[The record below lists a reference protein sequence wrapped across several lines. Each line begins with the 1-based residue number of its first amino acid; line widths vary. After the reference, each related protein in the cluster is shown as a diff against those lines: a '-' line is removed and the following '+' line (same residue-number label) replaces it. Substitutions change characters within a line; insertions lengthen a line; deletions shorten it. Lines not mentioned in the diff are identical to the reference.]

1 LAAHTKHLIGQ
12 FCAVYIQNRNAE
24 LSTMS
29 SQQFDSS
36 DSLIAFASETATGL
50 TQDTEPAFRSTPTL
64 GDAPHSIFSLDHR
77 QPPKFRIWPITTF
90 SVVIGIL
97 VGFAA
102 GYAFAHR
109 VATPATESAS
119 IPVSSG
125 NSQTTR
131 AESTESVNGPNVP
144 APALTS
150 GASAISVPSTP
161 SSTTGESRISNPE
174 SRVSTAARRRPAV
187 VSTTGKKG
195 MIEVLSHPQGAQV
208 LLDGNVVGR
217 TPLAIADVPEGT
229 HEVRLEITGF
239 HRWVT
244 SVHVSEGGRARV
256 GASLEP

>member
-1 LAAHTKHLIGQ
+1 
-12 FCAVYIQNRNAE
+12 
-24 LSTMS
+24 MS

-36 DSLIAFASETATGL
+36 DSLMPFASEAATEL
-50 TQDTEPAFRSTPTL
+50 TQHIEPAFRSTPTL
-64 GDAPHSIFSLDHR
+64 GDAHHSIFSLDQQ
-77 QPPKFRIWPITTF
+77 QPPRFRIWPIATF

-102 GYAFAHR
+102 GYTFAHR
-109 VATPATESAS
+109 VTTPATESAS

-125 NSQTTR
+125 NSQRTR
-131 AESTESVNGPNVP
+131 AESTESVNGPIVP
-144 APALTS
+144 APVLTS
-150 GASAISVPSTP
+150 DESAISAPSTS

-174 SRVSTAARRRPAV
+174 SRVSNARRRRPAV
-187 VSTTGKKG
+187 VSTTGHEG
-195 MIEVLSHPQGAQV
+195 AIEVLSHPQGAQV

-217 TPLAIADVPEGT
+217 TPLTIADVPEGT

-239 HRWVT
+239 HPWVT

>member
-1 LAAHTKHLIGQ
+1 
-12 FCAVYIQNRNAE
+12 
-24 LSTMS
+24 MS

-36 DSLIAFASETATGL
+36 DSLMAFASEAATGP
-50 TQDTEPAFRSTPTL
+50 TQDTEPAFPSTPTL
-64 GDAPHSIFSLDHR
+64 GDAHHSIFSLDHQ
-77 QPPKFRIWPITTF
+77 QPPRFRIWPIATF

-109 VATPATESAS
+109 VATPTTESTS
-119 IPVSSG
+119 IPVSSD
-125 NSQTTR
+125 NSQVTR
-131 AESTESVNGPNVP
+131 AERATESVNDPNVP
-144 APALTS
+144 APALPTD
-150 GASAISVPSTP
+150 ASAIPVPSTS

-187 VSTTGKKG
+187 VSTTGHEG
-195 MIEVLSHPQGAQV
+195 AIEVLSHPQGAQV
-208 LLDGNVVGR
+208 LLDGHVVGR

-239 HRWVT
+239 HPWVT
-244 SVHVSEGGRARV
+244 SVHVSAGSRARV